1 MLMNFHI
8 PHSHITAALL
18 LIACGNHSVF
28 ATDEI
33 SSGLSAKSD
42 ATTRPTKP
50 NILIMMADDMGIG
63 DTSAYLKCAAIS
75 RKPSYHKNITHTE
88 PEAIHK
94 ISDCVH
100 RRLCTSLYVQCNAL
114 LSTHWSF
121 RPSVIS

>member
-1 MLMNFHI
+1 MNFHI

-28 ATDEI
+28 ATDDI
-33 SSGLSAKSD
+33 SSGFSAKSD

-63 DTSAYLKCAAIS
+63 DTSAYLNVQLSPAS
-75 RKPSYHKNITHTE
+75 PPITKTLHTE

-100 RRLCTSLYVQCNAL
+100 RRLCTSLYVQCDAL